1 MRPLRLRFSGWPK
14 NWVLYKQDE
23 PFEISAIN
31 QLDISHRLL
40 SQWPNR
46 NLMKNVVQS
55 VDKFFVKPSVT
66 GFYGNYQ
73 EVGRKTCSHFAGVR
87 I

>member
-1 MRPLRLRFSGWPK
+1 MLH
-14 NWVLYKQDE
+14 KQDE
-23 PFEISAIN
+23 PVGISAVN
-31 QLDISHRLL
+31 QSDMDHRLL
-40 SQWPNR
+40 SLPNSD
-46 NLMKNVVQS
+46 LMKNVVQS
-55 VDKFFVKPSVT
+55 VDKFFVKLSVT